1 MKSFFTLIKVNFLN
15 FLGSMQK
22 AKKGRYIVSALMI
35 LAFIVFFGGSMSMQ
49 AVATAFLLVVEYNLP
64 QLAVFMGLST
74 AFAISILFGM
84 MRATTAT
91 TSKDAELLLSMPIR
105 KSIVVL
111 SKITTQFLLDA
122 PILIIM
128 LLPTIIA
135 TFAFGGLDAAGLARG
150 VFISLLLPTLAMTIS
165 MVIGALFSMIRER
178 IPGGRIIV
186 SIFAMTLLMGY
197 IFWNMQSN
205 GAYRGFA
212 EMGSEQAKQIIEAF
226 WPIKVMT
233 YFITEGRLLNTIF
246 ALLLIF
252 LPFAL
257 TVAVYAARYGRGSYQ
272 KKGRNRKLSFRSRT
286 MFASLLSVELKKYVS
301 STLYVINTSFGVVMM
316 VVVTTVFLV
325 MGPDVIEKIMFAG
338 EEMPFVIS
346 TENYA
351 AIATLIFL
359 FFAAMTATTPAS
371 ISFEGKRLW
380 ILRSMPVRAFE
391 VLRAKLML
399 NVLLFV
405 PAQIICSAAVMI
417 RLGVHPGP
425 GIAMVLLPAG
435 TNLVVAGG
443 GLILNLLMPK
453 LDWRN
458 EAQVLKQS
466 ISVLLT
472 MLIGFGL
479 ASLPII
485 IYFVFFFSS
494 GDGTVAMTVTAYSIT
509 LLYAVLFTV
518 ELLIL
523 AFPGKRMFERLSA

>member
-1 MKSFFTLIKVNFLN
+1 
-15 FLGSMQK
+15 
-22 AKKGRYIVSALMI
+22 
-35 LAFIVFFGGSMSMQ
+35 
-49 AVATAFLLVVEYNLP
+49 
-64 QLAVFMGLST
+64 
-74 AFAISILFGM
+74 
-84 MRATTAT
+84 
-91 TSKDAELLLSMPIR
+91 
-105 KSIVVL
+105 
-111 SKITTQFLLDA
+111 
-122 PILIIM
+122 
-128 LLPTIIA
+128 
-135 TFAFGGLDAAGLARG
+135 
-150 VFISLLLPTLAMTIS
+150 
-165 MVIGALFSMIRER
+165 
-178 IPGGRIIV
+178 
-186 SIFAMTLLMGY
+186 
-197 IFWNMQSN
+197 
-205 GAYRGFA
+205 
-212 EMGSEQAKQIIEAF
+212 
-226 WPIKVMT
+226 
-233 YFITEGRLLNTIF
+233 
-246 ALLLIF
+246 
-252 LPFAL
+252 
-257 TVAVYAARYGRGSYQ
+257 
-272 KKGRNRKLSFRSRT
+272 
-286 MFASLLSVELKKYVS
+286 LLSVELKKYVS

-351 AIATLIFL
+351 AIATLISL